1 MISRKKTSMYNLI
14 YGIIGNLVTTIF
26 AIIIPRFFILSY
38 GSEMN
43 GLLQAVRQIY
53 VYLAL
58 LEAGVGDASVLALYG
73 PIAKGDKKSINE
85 ILSATNYYYRRIG
98 CIYFC
103 GVIGLGLIFPFTLKT
118 SIPYQTVS
126 MIIIL
131 QGMGGVINY
140 WVQGK
145 YNMLLRV
152 DNRSYVTT
160 NLGTVTSIFIDISRI
175 ILLLQGRS
183 IIAIQL
189 TYLIF
194 NLIKMIYVSW
204 YIKKH
209 YEWLDLTVQPN
220 LKALNQKNSVIIHQI
235 SSLVFSNTD
244 VLILTYICG
253 LKTVSIYS
261 MYAMIYGMVSNVIQI
276 VANSVSAALGQI
288 FNSNRQKYEELQE
301 AYETYYLAL
310 VFALF
315 TIVVI
320 FILPFMKLYTKG
332 ADINYID
339 RNIVALFTLYQLLN
353 YGRNSS
359 GQIIGFAGHFK
370 QTQFRA
376 IIEATINLIV
386 SLVCVFKWGIYGV
399 LLGTI
404 VALLYR
410 ANDMIYYANVKI
422 MKRSPW
428 PTYRRWILNFVM
440 MMMMSSFV
448 ASKLR
453 LQINSYAMFTIYG
466 IVIGIIV
473 LALFLGINSMFE
485 KKARKIAF
493 RYIKDFLNKN
503 NGLL

>member
-14 YGIIGNLVTTIF
+14 YGILGNLVTTIF

-73 PIAKGDKKSINE
+73 PIAKGDKRSINE

-103 GVIGLGLIFPFTLKT
+103 GVIGLGLLFPFTLKT
-118 SIPYQTVS
+118 NIPYQTVS

-160 NLGTVTSIFIDISRI
+160 NLGTVTSILIDISRI
-175 ILLLQGRS
+175 VLLLKGKS
-183 IIAIQL
+183 IITIQV
-189 TYLIF
+189 TYVIF
-194 NLIKMIYVSW
+194 NLIKMLYVSW

-209 YEWLDLTVQPN
+209 YDWIDLNVQPN
-220 LKALNQKNSVIIHQI
+220 LKALSQKNSVIVHQI
-235 SSLVFSNTD
+235 SSLIFSNTD

-253 LKTVSIYS
+253 LKSVSIYS

-276 VANSVSAALGQI
+276 ISNSVNAALGQI
-288 FNSNRQKYEELQE
+288 FNSNRRKYEELQE
-301 AYETYYLAL
+301 AYETYYLAI
-310 VFALF
+310 VFGLF

-320 FILPFMKLYTKG
+320 FILPFMQLYTKG

-339 RNIVALFTLYQLLN
+339 KNMVVLFTAYQLLN

-370 QTQFRA
+370 QTQSRA
-376 IIEATINLIV
+376 IIEAVINLVV
-386 SLVCVFKWGIYGV
+386 SLICVFKWGIYGV
-399 LLGTI
+399 LIGTI

-410 ANDMIYYANVKI
+410 ANDMVYYANVKI
-422 MKRSPW
+422 MRRSPW
-428 PTYRRWILNFVM
+428 PTYRRWILNLCLLVIISNLY
-440 MMMMSSFV
+440 SSIH
-448 ASKLR
+448 
-453 LQINSYAMFTIYG
+453 LQINSYMLFAIYG
-466 IVIGIIV
+466 VVSGTIIMSI
-473 LALFLGINSMFE
+473 FLVINSITE
-485 KKARKIAF
+485 KKSRKIAV
-493 RYIKDFLNKN
+493 RYIKD
-503 NGLL
+503 LLKIEK